1 MKATLNNMMHYGCRL
16 KYSYDCIAFD
26 ETVTRAL
33 VKVDNRVPCIFHL
46 NKRIIERLITMVY
59 SAFLDEVSTSS
70 KASIKRQA
78 IKTAGFINTIDY
90 GDEEDPGNNKVPY
103 DLKTGKPTEVSFM
116 TKEQFCPN
124 NPTSQSGYG
133 ARRQFL
139 ILLRR
144 SDRNEIDCSSD
155 LDL

>member
-1 MKATLNNMMHYGCRL
+1 MKATLKKMMHYVCRF
-16 KYSYDCIAFD
+16 KYTYDCIAFE
-26 ETVTRAL
+26 ETVARAL

-46 NKRIIERLITMVY
+46 HKRIIERLITMVY
-59 SAFLDEVSTSS
+59 SAFLDEVSTSN

-78 IKTAGFINTIDY
+78 IKTAGFINTIVY
-90 GDEEDPGNNKVPY
+90 GDEEDPGNNKLPF
-103 DLKTGKPTEVSFM
+103 DLKTGKPTEISFM
-116 TKEQFCPN
+116 TQMQFCPN

-133 ARRQFL
+133 ARRKFL

-144 SDRNEIDCSSD
+144 SDRNEIDCCSD